1 MTKITIEIDD
11 FILPSFNHFYS
22 SNIHYTRRS
31 DLVYKWKLIIGA
43 KLDKQLTETQRLRI
57 KLGRMMK
64 VDVVISQAKRK
75 YDVDN
80 CVMYGKIF
88 LDCLK
93 RYGIDDTPK
102 VINSICYT
110 IDIENKVNK
119 AIYTIFIP

>member
-1 MTKITIEIDD
+1 MTKITVEIDD

-22 SNIHYTRRS
+22 SKIHYTRRS
-31 DLVYKWKLIIGA
+31 DLVYKWKLIISA
-43 KLDKQLTETQRLRI
+43 KLDKQLSETQKLRI
-57 KLGRMMK
+57 KLGKMMK
-64 VDVVISQAKRK
+64 IDVVISQAKRK

-102 VINSICYT
+102 IINSICYT

-119 AIYTIFIP
+119 AIYNIFIP